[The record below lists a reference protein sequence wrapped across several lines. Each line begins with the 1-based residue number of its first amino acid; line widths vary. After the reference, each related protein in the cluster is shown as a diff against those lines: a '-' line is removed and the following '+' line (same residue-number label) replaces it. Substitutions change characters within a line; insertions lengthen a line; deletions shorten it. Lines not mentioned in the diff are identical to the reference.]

1 DAILARQR
9 AVRRSWYKRRHGGT
23 GEGTMKGARNLA
35 AWAAFAMLALGAR
48 EAAAQITGSIGG
60 TIHDASGAVLP
71 GATVTVRGP
80 NLQKEA
86 ATAVSGASGTY
97 RVALI
102 PPGVYE
108 AMVDLQGFAPQNR
121 KHVEV
126 AIHQQTTLDF
136 VMAVG
141 GRSEEHT
148 SELQSR

>member
-1 DAILARQR
+1 
-9 AVRRSWYKRRHGGT
+9 
-23 GEGTMKGARNLA
+23 MKGAKSFA
-35 AWAAFAMLALGAR
+35 AWAVFAMLALGAR

-86 ATAVSGASGTY
+86 AIAVSGASGTY

-108 AMVDLQGFAPQNR
+108 VTVELQAFSPQTRKNVD
-121 KHVEV
+121 V
-126 AIHQQTTLDF
+126 AINQQ
-136 VMAVG
+136 
-141 GRSEEHT
+141 
-148 SELQSR
+148 